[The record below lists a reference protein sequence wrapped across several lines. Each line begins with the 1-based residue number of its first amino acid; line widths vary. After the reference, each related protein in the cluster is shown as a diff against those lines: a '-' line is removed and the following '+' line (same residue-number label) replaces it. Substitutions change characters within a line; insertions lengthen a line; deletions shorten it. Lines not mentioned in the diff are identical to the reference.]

1 MTDTSAVMVNN
12 ESVTSTFALAWAER
26 RIGPMQSHRRF
37 LDYVIDGDSFYRRH
51 GLDRISVLGWFFP
64 EQDDL
69 AAQRMLGSSTPGLE
83 GRTAVA
89 VCPED
94 GDLLC
99 DALTA
104 RIVQEGR
111 EIHWIDLAESSYDF
125 DSQTWQHDALQL
137 AGAPELRFEA
147 EQYRAVISQRPSP
160 DRSEADPA
168 PTRGRWGRRQA

>member
-1 MTDTSAVMVNN
+1 MVND
-12 ESVTSTFALAWAER
+12 ERVTSTFALAWAER
-26 RIGPMQSHRRF
+26 RVGPTQSHRRF

-51 GLDRISVLGWFFP
+51 GLDLVSVLGWFAP

-69 AAQRMLGSSTPGLE
+69 AAQRLLGSLTPELD

-89 VCPED
+89 VFPED

-99 DALTA
+99 GALTA
-104 RIVQEGR
+104 RIVKEGR

-125 DSQTWQHDALQL
+125 DSETWQHDALQL

-147 EQYRAVISQRPSP
+147 EQYRVVISQRPSP
-160 DRSEADPA
+160 DRKEADPDPA
-168 PTRGRWGRRQA
+168 RRRWGRRQA